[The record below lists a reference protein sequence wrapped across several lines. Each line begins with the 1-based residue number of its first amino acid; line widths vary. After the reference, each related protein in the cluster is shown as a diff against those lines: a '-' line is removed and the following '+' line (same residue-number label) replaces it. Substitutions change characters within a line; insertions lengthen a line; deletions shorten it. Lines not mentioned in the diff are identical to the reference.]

1 METGGFYQGF
11 LQSLAV
17 RRPIRRCLCQRLIR
31 TAGDPVV
38 IAGPKGLISEELGI
52 SQPSYCKLHCS
63 SSFVGWFQ
71 AAWWSDVMLW
81 PLRYLALRVKSQDSR
96 SNFIHLLICV
106 AFFYFFVW
114 PTETH
119 DHNWLLLCVC
129 IHVCNNHMCLC
140 PCHWQLV
147 PSQSALFVYILVIMG
162 LSVYRSATNQ
172 SYSST
177 NHCCISSM
185 HIYRYIHAY
194 I

>member
-63 SSFVGWFQ
+63 SSSVGWFQ

-96 SNFIHLLICV
+96 PNFIHRLICV
-106 AFFYFFVW
+106 VFFFYYFLFDLRKHMTTIGCYYVCAYMYVIII
-114 PTETH
+114 
-119 DHNWLLLCVC
+119 CVC
-129 IHVCNNHMCLC
+129 APATGSSYLHSPLFLYIYFQLWVYQFIAQQPTSHIAQPIIVVYHLC
-140 PCHWQLV
+140 I
-147 PSQSALFVYILVIMG
+147 YI
-162 LSVYRSATNQ
+162 
-172 SYSST
+172 
-177 NHCCISSM
+177 
-185 HIYRYIHAY
+185 
-194 I
+194 